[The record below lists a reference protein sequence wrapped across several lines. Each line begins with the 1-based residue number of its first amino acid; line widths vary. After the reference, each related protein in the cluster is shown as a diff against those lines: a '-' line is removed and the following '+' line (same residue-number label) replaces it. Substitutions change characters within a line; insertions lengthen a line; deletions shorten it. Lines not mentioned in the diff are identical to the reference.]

1 MKFTR
6 IIALSKKEIIQIL
19 RDPRALAMAFV
30 LPMILIFLFGHAI
43 TLDLRNIPFGILD
56 YDKSKASR
64 ELASDFVSSGYFDHK
79 FDLENPSQADS
90 LIQLG
95 QARIILVIPAGFERD
110 IKRGQTAGLQILTD
124 GADANTANLSMGYAD
139 MIISAVNQKL
149 IFEST
154 GRKIQPP
161 LDLKVRFWYN
171 SDLRSQS
178 FIIPGLI
185 ALIMAVVSALLTS
198 LTVAREWER
207 GTMEQIITTPVTSF
221 ELAIGKLFPYFVIAM
236 IDVIIAAA
244 VGTIIYNVPFRGNLF
259 VLLSF
264 SSIFLVAVL
273 GLGFLISVV
282 TKSQQLAYQF
292 ALLVSFLPTFLF
304 SGFLFPIS
312 SMPKFLQYVT
322 LLIPGRY
329 FVSIARSLFLKGG
342 GWRHL
347 YIEGLVL
354 LGFAVLIVLIAARK
368 FKKQLDI

>member
-1 MKFTR
+1 M
-6 IIALSKKEIIQIL
+6 
-19 RDPRALAMAFV
+19 RDPRALAMAFA
-30 LPMILIFLFGHAI
+30 LPMILLFLFGHAI

-64 ELASDFVSSGYFDHK
+64 ELASDFVSSGYFDYK
-79 FDLENPSQADS
+79 FDLERPAQADS

-95 QARIILVIPAGFERD
+95 EARIILIIPAGFERD
-110 IKRGQTAGLQILTD
+110 IKRGQSANLQILTD

-139 MIISAVNQKL
+139 MIISAINQKL

-154 GRKIQPP
+154 GKQVEPP
-161 LDLKVRFWYN
+161 IDLKVRFWYN

-207 GTMEQIITTPVTSF
+207 GTMEQIITTPVTSL
-221 ELAIGKLFPYFVIAM
+221 ELAVGKLFPYFVISM

-264 SSIFLVAVL
+264 SSIFLVTVL
-273 GLGFLISVV
+273 GLGFLISVL
-282 TKSQQLAYQF
+282 TKSQQMAYQF

-312 SMPKFLQYVT
+312 SMPKFLQYIT

-329 FVSIARSLFLKGG
+329 FVSITRSLFLKGA
-342 GWRHL
+342 GWGHL

-354 LGFAVLIVLIAARK
+354 LGFSVLIVLISAKK
-368 FKKQLDI
+368 FKKQLDA

>member
-1 MKFTR
+1 LNFTR
-6 IIALSKKEIIQIL
+6 IIALSKKEIIQIM
-19 RDPRALAMAFV
+19 RDPRALAMAFA
-30 LPMILIFLFGHAI
+30 LPMILLFLFGHAI

-64 ELASDFVSSGYFDHK
+64 ELASDFVSSGYFDYK
-79 FDLENPSQADS
+79 FDLERPAQADS

-95 QARIILVIPAGFERD
+95 EARIILIIPAGFERD
-110 IKRGQTAGLQILTD
+110 IKRGQSANLQILTD

-154 GRKIQPP
+154 GKQVEPP
-161 LDLKVRFWYN
+161 INLKVRFWYN

-207 GTMEQIITTPVTSF
+207 GTMEQIITTPVTSL
-221 ELAIGKLFPYFVIAM
+221 ELAVGKLFPYFVIAM

-264 SSIFLVAVL
+264 SSIFLVTVL
-273 GLGFLISVV
+273 GLGFLISVL

-312 SMPKFLQYVT
+312 SMPKFLQYLT

-354 LGFAVLIVLIAARK
+354 LGFAVLIVLISAKK
-368 FKKQLDI
+368 FKKQLDA

>member
-1 MKFTR
+1 LRFTR

-79 FDLENPSQADS
+79 FDLENPTQADS

-110 IKRGQTAGLQILTD
+110 IKRGETADLQILTD

-149 IFEST
+149 IVEST
-154 GRKIQPP
+154 GQKVKPP
-161 LDLKVRFWYN
+161 IDLKVRFWYN
-171 SDLRSQS
+171 PDLRSQS

-207 GTMEQIITTPVTSF
+207 GTMEQIITTPVTSL

-342 GWRHL
+342 GWGHL
-347 YIEGLVL
+347 YMEGLVL

-368 FKKQLDI
+368 FKKQLDV